1 MAAMQRSEPFLLGRL
16 VVALAVCSAAATA
29 VAQQSEGGVYIA
41 GDGFSFAQAAG
52 QALDQNTGGQRFYVL
67 ALPPE
72 SEALT
77 TSATTQNAALRA
89 RIVAAG
95 GVLYVCQRDIADGKV
110 DAGRLVPGVIAVRG
124 WPRLGSA
131 AMPPDARYFPG
142 ENPANLPV
150 ANHLLHQIRNAC
162 EE

>member
-1 MAAMQRSEPFLLGRL
+1 MQRSDPLLLGRL
-16 VVALAVCSAAATA
+16 LVALAVYSAAATA
-29 VAQQSEGGVYIA
+29 AAQQPEGGVYIA

-52 QALDQNTGGQRFYVL
+52 QALDQNAGGQRFYVL

-72 SEALT
+72 SQALT
-77 TSATTQNAALRA
+77 ISATTQNAALRA
-89 RIVAAG
+89 RVVAAG
-95 GVLYVCQRDIADGKV
+95 GVLYVCQRDIANGKV
-110 DAGRLVPGVIAVRG
+110 DAGSLVQGVIAVRG

-162 EE
+162 ED

>member
-1 MAAMQRSEPFLLGRL
+1 MQRSNPLVLGRL
-16 VVALAVCSAAATA
+16 LVAFAVCLAAAAA
-29 VAQQSEGGVYIA
+29 VAQQPEGGVYIA

-52 QALDQNTGGQRFYVL
+52 QALEQNAGGQRFYVL

-72 SEALT
+72 SQALT

-89 RIVAAG
+89 RVVAAG
-95 GVLYVCQRDIADGKV
+95 GVLYVCQRDIANGKV
-110 DAGRLVPGVIAVRG
+110 DARSLAPGVIAVRG

-150 ANHLLHQIRNAC
+150 ANHLLHRIRDAC
-162 EE
+162 ED

>member
-1 MAAMQRSEPFLLGRL
+1 MLRSDPLRPGRL
-16 VVALAVCSAAATA
+16 LLVLAVCSAAATA
-29 VAQQSEGGVYIA
+29 VAQQPEGGVYIA

-52 QALDQNTGGQRFYVL
+52 QALDQNAGGQRFYVL

-72 SEALT
+72 SQALT
-77 TSATTQNAALRA
+77 TSASAQNAALRT
-89 RIVAAG
+89 RVVAAG
-95 GVLYVCQRDIADGKV
+95 GVLYVCQRDIANGKV
-110 DAGRLVPGVIAVRG
+110 DAGSLVPGVIAVRG

-162 EE
+162 ED